1 MCDYWDTKEAQTKS
15 ATTSAARM
23 FDSNGVGPH
32 KHVSKSMSYIQVE
45 LEMEVEW
52 GKPPTIGEVFI
63 RTPTKNNGTFVDR
76 KAQEV
81 HEAYKKN
88 KATKLAALE
97 NYESFDGTSS
107 RSEISQ
113 EEDYEIFRRSTVTN
127 DKREYF
133 GVGSLWSYINGK

>member
-1 MCDYWDTKEAQTKS
+1 M
-15 ATTSAARM
+15 
-23 FDSNGVGPH
+23 NGENH
-32 KHVSKSMSYIQVE
+32 
-45 LEMEVEW
+45 LLC
-52 GKPPTIGEVFI
+52 EVFI

-113 EEDYEIFRRSTVTN
+113 EEDYEIFRRVMCFFIFVFSDIIVLKN
-127 DKREYF
+127 C
-133 GVGSLWSYINGK
+133 

>member
-1 MCDYWDTKEAQTKS
+1 M
-15 ATTSAARM
+15 
-23 FDSNGVGPH
+23 
-32 KHVSKSMSYIQVE
+32 
-45 LEMEVEW
+45 

-81 HEAYKKN
+81 HEAYKTN
-88 KATKLAALE
+88 KTTKLAALE

-113 EEDYEIFRRSTVTN
+113 EEDDEIFRRVMCFFIFVFSDIIVLKN
-127 DKREYF
+127 C
-133 GVGSLWSYINGK
+133 